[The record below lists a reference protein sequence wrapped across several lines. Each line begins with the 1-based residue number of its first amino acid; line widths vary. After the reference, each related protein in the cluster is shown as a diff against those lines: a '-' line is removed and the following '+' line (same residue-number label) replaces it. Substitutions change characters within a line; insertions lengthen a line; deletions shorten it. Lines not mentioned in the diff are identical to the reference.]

1 MSYDMVETAS
11 ISIENSFLPHNMPT
25 FEPDFVVFNS
35 TIEEKPTIVAA
46 DSNTELNFKSI
57 DIGHDLCAKVTYD
70 IGSGTTKIMGALWNT
85 QSDKIEAIF
94 AEYQFPMGYSYDL
107 AKSSDNQFS
116 DLIMDMGLNKLKE
129 YQTKVH
135 EDFANL
141 NLDLKPKE
149 YGVATA
155 AFRNAD
161 NGQSFCDRLSQMLD
175 IDLKVIS
182 QDEEG
187 ELGYLGAIVVKKAE
201 NPIDFNFNA
210 TPVVWD
216 IGGGSLQVTHQD
228 IDGVF
233 DILKGNLGSGSFQ
246 GLLENQLSHDF
257 NFATEQ
263 NFEQAIHL
271 AKENIKLD
279 QNLESKFKNLIQEN
293 QSVIGIGSVHNLS
306 VQKMINKV
314 NQHDHNYYTKEDVLS
329 AAKKL
334 GALTEEGLKEFT
346 GMTDDKLLK
355 CQVSNLVLVYAIMDE
370 LQIEKVEVVK
380 ANNNQGLM
388 KKGAFSKSITI

>member
-1 MSYDMVETAS
+1 MSYEMVETAL
-11 ISIENSFLPHNMPT
+11 IPAENSFILNNMAILPY
-25 FEPDFVVFNS
+25 EPAESGFGANS
-35 TIEEKPTIVAA
+35 STYPIKEDQGYP
-46 DSNTELNFKSI
+46 ELDFKSI
-57 DIGHDLCAKVTYD
+57 DIGYPLTAKVTYD
-70 IGSGTTKIMGALWNT
+70 IGSGTTKIMGALWNN
-85 QSDKIEAIF
+85 QSDKIEAVF

-116 DLIMDMGLNKLKE
+116 DLIMEMGLNQLKE

-135 EDFANL
+135 EDLANL

-149 YGVATA
+149 YGIATA

-161 NGQSFCDRLSQMLD
+161 NGQTFCDKLSQTLD
-175 IDLKVIS
+175 IDLKVIT

-201 NPIDFNFNA
+201 NPVDFHFNM
-210 TPVVWD
+210 PVVWD

-228 IDGVF
+228 VDGALN
-233 DILKGNLGSGSFQ
+233 ILKGNLGSGSFQ
-246 GLLENQLSHDF
+246 GLLESQLHQDF
-257 NFATEQ
+257 VLSSDQ
-263 NFEQAIHL
+263 NLEKAIHI

-279 QNLESKFKNLIQEN
+279 QNLGLNFKNIIQEHK
-293 QSVIGIGSVHNLS
+293 QVLGIGSVHNLS
-306 VQKMINKV
+306 IQKIINKV
-314 NQHDHNYYTKEDVLS
+314 NQYENHYYTKEDVRL
-329 AAKKL
+329 AAQKL
-334 GALTEEGLKEFT
+334 GGFTDEALKEFT
-346 GMTDDKLLK
+346 GITDDKLLK

-388 KKGAFSKSITI
+388 KKGAFPKK